1 MRETVLRARGVRRIV
16 LRGIDLDIYKNDF
29 TVVMG
34 ASGAGKSTLLHA
46 LSRTDEI
53 DGGEILLG
61 GTDIARL
68 CERQMARIRAEQ
80 FGFVFQQANLI
91 ENLTLYENV
100 LVAGFLCKTRSEAET
115 RAQADA
121 LFARMNLAGAKD
133 RLPREASGGEA
144 QRCAIA
150 RAVINRPTIL
160 FADEPTGAL
169 NRKNSLEVLD
179 LLSALNADG
188 ADAQT
193 ILMVTHDIRSAI
205 RGNRILYLEDG
216 AIVAELS
223 LPRYDGT
230 ETKIREERLSAW
242 LEDLQW

>member
-1 MRETVLRARGVRRIV
+1 M
-16 LRGIDLDIYKNDF
+16 
-29 TVVMG
+29 
-34 ASGAGKSTLLHA
+34 
-46 LSRTDEI
+46 
-53 DGGEILLG
+53 
-61 GTDIARL
+61 
-68 CERQMARIRAEQ
+68 
-80 FGFVFQQANLI
+80 
-91 ENLTLYENV
+91 
-100 LVAGFLCKTRSEAET
+100 
-115 RAQADA
+115 
-121 LFARMNLAGAKD
+121 
-133 RLPREASGGEA
+133 
-144 QRCAIA
+144 
-150 RAVINRPTIL
+150 
-160 FADEPTGAL
+160 
-169 NRKNSLEVLD
+169 LD